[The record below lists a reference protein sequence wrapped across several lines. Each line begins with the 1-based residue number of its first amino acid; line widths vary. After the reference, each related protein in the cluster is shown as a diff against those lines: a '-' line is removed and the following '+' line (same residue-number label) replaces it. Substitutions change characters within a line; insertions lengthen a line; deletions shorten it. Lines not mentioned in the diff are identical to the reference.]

1 MHSLRQIYKIGPGPS
16 SSHTIGPK
24 RSALLFLS
32 EYPQV
37 HHIKVTLFGS
47 LSLTG
52 KGHQTDSILMHTF
65 APIPTE
71 IIFDRSFDPGHP
83 NTLKIEGFTH
93 DNQTLAHWTV
103 HSVGGGDLVI
113 PEYPKLIDQIHYYP
127 ENTLDEIKNILI
139 ASQSTLLD
147 YIVAHEGHDVFDY
160 LSTILNTMFASIERG
175 IQTGGQL
182 PGGLK
187 LERMAQTIY
196 TQSSSFRDFD
206 SEKMLITSYAY
217 AVSEEN
223 ASGGEIVTAPTCGA
237 AGIVPAVLYY
247 FHHHLNTPREKSIQ
261 ALAVASIFG
270 NLVKTNA
277 SISGAQGGCQ
287 AEVGTACGMAA
298 AAAAYLFDLPL
309 DKIEYAAEVAI
320 EHHLGLTCDPV
331 LGLVQIPCIERNGA
345 ASLRAYDAALFAKF
359 IGKHRKNRVSFDNV
373 VRAMK
378 ETGDLLDMRL
388 KETSLGGLA
397 REISIG
403 MHND

>member
-1 MHSLRQIYKIGPGPS
+1 MHSLRQIYKVGPGPS

-32 EYPQV
+32 EYPHL

-52 KGHQTDSILMHTF
+52 KGHQTDHILSRTF
-65 APIPTE
+65 SPLPTE
-71 IIFDRSFDPGHP
+71 IVFDRSFDPGHP
-83 NTLKIEGFTH
+83 NTLVLEGL
-93 DNQTLAHWTV
+93 DSNNQSIAHWTV
-103 HSVGGGDLVI
+103 HSIGGGDLVI
-113 PEYPKLIDQIHYYP
+113 PEYPQLIDQIHFYK
-127 ENTLDEIKNILI
+127 EHSLDEIKAVLQARELSLVDYVYENEG
-139 ASQSTLLD
+139 LD
-147 YIVAHEGHDVFDY
+147 VKDY
-160 LSTILNTMFASIERG
+160 LSHVLDTMFSSIERG
-175 IQTGGQL
+175 LQTGGQL
-182 PGGLK
+182 PGGLR
-187 LERMAQTIY
+187 LERMAKIIY
-196 TQSSSFRDFD
+196 DESATVRDGD
-206 SEKMLITSYAY
+206 TEKMLMTSYAY

-223 ASGGEIVTAPTCGA
+223 ASGGEVVTAPTCGA

-247 FHHHLNTPREKSIQ
+247 FHHHLHTPREKLID
-261 ALAVASIFG
+261 ALAIASIFG

-298 AAAAYLFDLPL
+298 AAAAFMFDLPL

-345 ASLRAYDAALFAKF
+345 AALRAYDAALFAKF
-359 IGKHRKNRVSFDNV
+359 IGKHRKNRVSFDHV
-373 VRAMK
+373 VHAMK
-378 ETGDLLDMRL
+378 ETGDMLDMRL

-397 REISIG
+397 SEITIG